1 MASPGTTMPATTRVA
16 PVART
21 LWLILAAVVIAD
33 ALDLMDSTLTNLAA
47 PTIAANL
54 GGGESLIKWLGSA
67 YALALGSM
75 LVIGGRLGDRFG
87 QRPTFLIGIA
97 GFTLAS
103 AVCGLAPSPAVL
115 IGGRLVQGSFGALL
129 IPQGVA
135 ILTMTWP
142 REMFGKAVSAFGP
155 VLGLAAVGGPILG
168 AFIVNADFAGLS
180 WRPMFLMN
188 IVLGSA
194 GLVLAWRVLPRTT
207 GDRTVVLDG
216 IGSGLLAAAMTLVIY
231 GLIEG
236 STSGWT
242 AASLTFIGAG
252 LASFIAFGVRQKTA
266 SNPLIKP
273 SLLRNRGFT
282 AGLVMALA
290 FFSIV
295 SGLAYVISLF
305 LQVGLGDSAVQAAL
319 SGMAPIS
326 AGIIVSSFVAAPLIG
341 RFGRRLVLAGLL
353 VTLAGVAWIATIV
366 SAQGTGLGPWSL
378 VAPGI
383 LVGLGMGTCFGTLFD
398 IALGDLG
405 EGEAGS
411 ASGSL
416 SAVQQLSGALGSA
429 AIVSVWFGSAAVN
442 VPGAMTTCLEIA
454 AVVLVGC
461 VALVGLLPRRAADE
475 APARAA
481 DATGDVAAGG
491 SVQGTGRADVAGS

>member
-1 MASPGTTMPATTRVA
+1 MTTLDTAMPVEARGT
-16 PVART
+16 PVMRH
-21 LWLILAAVVIAD
+21 LWLILAAVIIAD

-54 GGGESLIKWLGSA
+54 GGGEQLIKWLGSA

-87 QRPTFLIGIA
+87 QRRTFLIGIA
-97 GFTLAS
+97 GFSVAS
-103 AVCGLAPSPAVL
+103 ALCGLAPNPAVL
-115 IGGRLVQGSFGALL
+115 IASRLVQGSFGALL

-168 AFIVNADFAGLS
+168 AFIVDANFAGLS

-188 IVLGSA
+188 IVLGSV
-194 GLVLAWRVLPRTT
+194 GFVLAWKVLPRTP
-207 GDRTVVLDG
+207 GDRYVVLDG
-216 IGSGLLAAAMTLVIY
+216 IGSGLLAAAMTLLIY

-242 AASLTFIGAG
+242 LVPLALIVAG
-252 LASFIAFGVRQKTA
+252 IASFIGFGVRQGTA

-295 SGLAYVISLF
+295 SGLAYVVSLF
-305 LQVGLGDSAVQAAL
+305 LQVGLGDTPVQAAL

-326 AGIIVSSFVAAPLIG
+326 AGIIVASFIAAPLIG
-341 RFGRRLVLAGLL
+341 RLGRRLLLAGLL
-353 VTLAGVAWIATIV
+353 VTLAGVIWLTTIV
-366 SAQGTGLGPWSL
+366 NAQGTGLGPWSL
-378 VAPGI
+378 VVPGI
-383 LVGLGMGTCFGTLFD
+383 VVGLGMGTCFGTLFD

-416 SAVQQLSGALGSA
+416 SSVQQLSGALGSA
-429 AIVSVWFGSAAVN
+429 AIVSVWFGSAAGN
-442 VPGAMTTCLEIA
+442 VPGAMTTCLIIA

-461 VALVGLLPRRAADE
+461 VALVGLLPRKAAE
-475 APARAA
+475 
-481 DATGDVAAGG
+481 GG
-491 SVQGTGRADVAGS
+491 GH